1 MPQEKLICNKTGTT
15 TILKFQQEI
24 ILNLKRDIQNFKGEN
39 PKNHLTKWTNV
50 TSDKTILDI
59 IENGL
64 KLDLIDTPK
73 SNSMFAFPLSY
84 KQELIAKKDVVL
96 FKGKKNIVTKAN
108 VTENNEFISR
118 VFIISEKDGSKRMIL
133 NLKRLNKFINYRHFK
148 M

>member
-1 MPQEKLICNKTGTT
+1 ML
-15 TILKFQQEI
+15 
-24 ILNLKRDIQNFKGEN
+24 
-39 PKNHLTKWTNV
+39 
-50 TSDKTILDI
+50 
-59 IENGL
+59 
-64 KLDLIDTPK
+64 
-73 SNSMFAFPLSY
+73 AFPLSY

-118 VFIISEKDGSKRMIL
+118 VFIISKKDGSKRMIL

>member
-1 MPQEKLICNKTGTT
+1 MICNKTGTA

-24 ILNLKRDIQNFKGEN
+24 IPILKRNIRNFKAEN

-64 KLDLIDTPK
+64 KLDLIDTLK

-84 KQELIAKKDVVL
+84 KQELIAKKDVAL
-96 FKGKKNIVTKAN
+96 LKRKKTVNKAN
-108 VTENNEFISR
+108 VTENNEFIS
-118 VFIISEKDGSKRMIL
+118 
-133 NLKRLNKFINYRHFK
+133 
-148 M
+148 